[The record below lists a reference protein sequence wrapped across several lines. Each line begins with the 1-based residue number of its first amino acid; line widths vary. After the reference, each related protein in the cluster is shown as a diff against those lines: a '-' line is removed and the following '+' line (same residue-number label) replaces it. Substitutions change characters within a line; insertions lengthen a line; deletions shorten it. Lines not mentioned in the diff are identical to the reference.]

1 MKQYNILKHIK
12 NSINLKILWITIV
25 SLLVYM
31 IAVSVIN
38 YTSLNQM
45 KSKTLDNT
53 EMELT
58 ALVEEYYDNYINALN
73 IQINSQMDNLF
84 DELHILSDTVQTV
97 FSNRSKFEKLI
108 EAMRE
113 TEYFFDDLKTYSNYM
128 QNDEDEPSVVAVAS
142 YLYDDGVVKEEAIAL
157 IDNTKILDL
166 IMPSFIEYG
175 VDKMQIYFQG
185 GENKE
190 IFRLAPWSD
199 IGDEVIA
206 VYPDLFNSPIWEK
219 FNPGLAGEWRDW
231 IKRSNEDT
239 IDQLMRVTPPVQDG
253 LSGDI
258 VLTLSQPIAN
268 ETFDDFEG
276 TISYDVSIGEITKMI
291 EEIRISD
298 SGFAFITQ
306 SNGNVFSVNE
316 KGLRTL
322 GFVGD
327 EDSTVDTDSGFN
339 RLERFLK
346 DSKFDEVKLLEM
358 NNTDVLQLKTIK
370 IDGVEYM
377 FASKNLFT
385 YQSWSP
391 ENSFFDESWQIGFM
405 VPKNEV
411 YSMFYEIE
419 KDINEEVSIIT
430 INTLMITFVLAI
442 VILFFIYKFNS
453 MVTNE
458 LVILSK
464 VAHAVKMKN
473 YDVEIPVNTS
483 DEVGIL
489 ASAFKEM
496 VSEVKSSFEQMEKHN
511 ERLQAE
517 IVERINKDRIIDYLE
532 NFDSSTDLPN
542 KKALQ
547 NILKEMKNVDEHFV
561 SLVVIGLDEF
571 RKVNEA
577 YSWTFGDNL
586 IKAIADRLKTLIPDE
601 SMLFKLSGDEF
612 AFMLKENK
620 LKNLM
625 NVVEEVS
632 QSFKVPFKVGEYDI
646 LIGSSIG
653 ISSYPFDTEEPSDLF
668 RFATNAM
675 IHCKDVHR
683 GKYEFYSAEM
693 NDTARMR
700 MMMLNELR
708 SAIENNEMSLVYQPI
723 ISVKTK
729 EVTGME
735 ALLRW
740 HSNALGPVSPNT
752 FIPLAEKTDL
762 MISIGEWVFKQAL
775 TETKKLH
782 DKGHKDLN
790 VAINVS
796 VMQFLDVNFVNEVKE
811 AIDEVGIDATKITI
825 EITEGLFIKDLES
838 ILKVLNDIR
847 SMGISI
853 SVDDFGTGYSSL
865 SYIKDLPLSKLKI
878 DRSFIN
884 AIDEDMSQ
892 KLVSAIIGLAHN
904 LNLSVVAEGIETFE
918 QLSYIE
924 KKDCEELQGF
934 LFSEPLSF
942 TKFIEFLDKN

>member
-1 MKQYNILKHIK
+1 MKQYNILKQVK
-12 NSINLKILWITIV
+12 NSINLKLLWITIV
-25 SLLVYM
+25 SLLIYM

-45 KSKTLDNT
+45 KSRTLDNT

-58 ALVEEYYDNYINALN
+58 ALVEEYYDNYINALY
-73 IQINSQMDNLF
+73 IQINNQMDNLF
-84 DELHILSDTVQTV
+84 DELHILSDTMQTV
-97 FSNRSKFEKLI
+97 FSNRSKFDKLI
-108 EAMRE
+108 DAMRE
-113 TEYFFDDLKTYSNYM
+113 TEYFFDDLKSYTNYM
-128 QNDEDEPSVVAVAS
+128 QNNENEPSVVVVAS
-142 YLYDDGVVKEEAIAL
+142 YLYDDGKIEEEAIAL

-166 IMPSFIEYG
+166 IMPSFMKYG
-175 VDKMQIYFQG
+175 VDKLQIYFQG

-190 IFRLAPWSD
+190 IFRLSPWSD
-199 IGDEVIA
+199 VGKEVIE
-206 VYPDLFNSPIWEK
+206 VYPDLFNSPIWET
-219 FNPGLAGEWRDW
+219 FNPGLAGQWREW
-231 IKRSNEDT
+231 IKRSDDNT
-239 IDQLMRVTPPVQDG
+239 IDALMRVTPPVQDG

-268 ETFDDFEG
+268 EAFDDFEG
-276 TISYDVSIGEITKMI
+276 TISYDVSIGEITEMI
-291 EEIRISD
+291 EEIAISD

-316 KGLRTL
+316 NGLRTL
-322 GFVGD
+322 GFFSD
-327 EDSTVDTDSGFN
+327 EDSTVDTESGFN
-339 RLERFLK
+339 RLERFLDK
-346 DSKFDEVKLLEM
+346 SNYDEVKALEM
-358 NNTDVLQLKTIK
+358 NNGDALEIKTIT
-370 IDGVEYM
+370 IDDVEYM
-377 FASKNLFT
+377 FASKNLLT

-391 ENSFFDESWQIGFM
+391 ENSFFDESWQIGFL
-405 VPKNEV
+405 VPKHEV

-419 KDINEEVSIIT
+419 KDINDEVSVIT
-430 INTLMITFVLAI
+430 INTLMITFLLAV
-442 VILFFIYKFNS
+442 VILFFIYKFTS

-458 LVILSK
+458 LVTLSQ
-464 VAHAVKMKN
+464 VAHAVKMKD

-483 DEVGIL
+483 DEVGVL

-496 VSEVKSSFEQMEKHN
+496 VSEVKMSFEQMEKHN

-517 IVERINKDRIIDYLE
+517 IAERINKDRIIDYLE

-547 NILKEMKNVDEHFV
+547 NILKEMKNVEEHFV

-577 YSWTFGDNL
+577 YSWTFGDKL
-586 IKAIADRLKTLIPDE
+586 MVAIADRLKTLIPEE

-625 NVVEEVS
+625 TVVEDVS
-632 QSFKVPFKVGEYDI
+632 QSFKVPFKVGEYDV

-653 ISSYPFDTEEPSDLF
+653 ISSYPFDTNEPSELF

-708 SAIENNEMSLVYQPI
+708 SAIENKEMSLVYQPI

-740 HSNALGPVSPNT
+740 HSNALGTVSPNA

-782 DKGHKDLN
+782 DKGYKDLN

-796 VMQFLDVNFVNEVKE
+796 VMQFLDVNFVNEVRR
-811 AIDEVGIDATKITI
+811 AIEDIGIDASKITI

-838 ILKVLNDIR
+838 ILKVLNEIR

-878 DRSFIN
+878 DRSFIH

-904 LNLSVVAEGIETFE
+904 LNLSVVAEGIENFE

-924 KKDCEELQGF
+924 KKNCEELQGF
-934 LFSEPLSF
+934 LFSKPLTF
-942 TKFIEFLDKN
+942 DTFVEFLEEN

>member
-1 MKQYNILKHIK
+1 MKQYNILKQVK
-12 NSINLKILWITIV
+12 NSINLKLLWITIV
-25 SLLVYM
+25 SLLIYM

-45 KSKTLDNT
+45 KSRTLDNT

-58 ALVEEYYDNYINALN
+58 ALVEEYYDNYINALY
-73 IQINSQMDNLF
+73 IQINNQMDNLF
-84 DELHILSDTVQTV
+84 DELHILSDTMQTV
-97 FSNRSKFEKLI
+97 FSNRSKFDKLI
-108 EAMRE
+108 DAMRE
-113 TEYFFDDLKTYSNYM
+113 TEYFFDDLKSYANYM
-128 QNDEDEPSVVAVAS
+128 QNNENEPSVVVVAS
-142 YLYDDGVVKEEAIAL
+142 YLYDDGKVEEEAIAL

-166 IMPSFIEYG
+166 IMPSFMKYG
-175 VDKMQIYFQG
+175 VDKLQIYFQG

-190 IFRLAPWSD
+190 IFRLSPWSD
-199 IGDEVIA
+199 VGKEVIE
-206 VYPDLFNSPIWEK
+206 VYPDLFNSPIWET
-219 FNPGLAGEWRDW
+219 FNPGLAGQWREW
-231 IKRSNEDT
+231 IKRSDDNT
-239 IDQLMRVTPPVQDG
+239 IDALMRVTPPVQDG

-268 ETFDDFEG
+268 EAFDDFEG
-276 TISYDVSIGEITKMI
+276 TISYDVSIGEITEMI
-291 EEIRISD
+291 EEIAISD

-316 KGLRTL
+316 NGLRTL
-322 GFVGD
+322 GFFSD
-327 EDSTVDTDSGFN
+327 EDSTVDTESGFN
-339 RLERFLK
+339 RLERFLDK
-346 DSKFDEVKLLEM
+346 SNYDEVKALEM
-358 NNTDVLQLKTIK
+358 NNGDVLEIKTIT
-370 IDGVEYM
+370 IDDVEYM
-377 FASKNLFT
+377 FASKNLLT

-391 ENSFFDESWQIGFM
+391 ENSFFDESWQIGFL
-405 VPKNEV
+405 VPKHEV

-419 KDINEEVSIIT
+419 KDINDEVSVIT
-430 INTLMITFVLAI
+430 INTLMITFLLAV
-442 VILFFIYKFNS
+442 VILFFIYKFTS

-458 LVILSK
+458 LVTLSQ
-464 VAHAVKMKN
+464 VAHAVKMKD

-483 DEVGIL
+483 DEVGVL

-496 VSEVKSSFEQMEKHN
+496 VSEVKMSFEQMEKHN

-517 IVERINKDRIIDYLE
+517 IAERINKDRIIDYLE

-547 NILKEMKNVDEHFV
+547 NILKEMKNVEEHFV

-577 YSWTFGDNL
+577 YSWTFGDKL
-586 IKAIADRLKTLIPDE
+586 MVAIADRLKTLIPEE

-625 NVVEEVS
+625 TVVEDVS
-632 QSFKVPFKVGEYDI
+632 QSFKVPFKVGEYDV

-653 ISSYPFDTEEPSDLF
+653 ISSYPFDTNEPSELF

-708 SAIENNEMSLVYQPI
+708 SAIENKEMSLVYQPI

-740 HSNALGPVSPNT
+740 HSNALGTVSPNA

-782 DKGHKDLN
+782 DKGYKDLN

-796 VMQFLDVNFVNEVKE
+796 VMQFLDVNFVNEVRR
-811 AIDEVGIDATKITI
+811 AIEDTGIDASKITI

-838 ILKVLNDIR
+838 ILKVLNEIR

-878 DRSFIN
+878 DRSFIH

-904 LNLSVVAEGIETFE
+904 LNLSVVAEGIENFE

-924 KKDCEELQGF
+924 KKNCEELQGF
-934 LFSEPLSF
+934 LFSKPLTF
-942 TKFIEFLDKN
+942 DTFVEFLEEN

>member
-1 MKQYNILKHIK
+1 MKQYNILKQVK
-12 NSINLKILWITIV
+12 NSINLKLLWITIV
-25 SLLVYM
+25 SLLIYM

-45 KSKTLDNT
+45 KSRTLDNT

-58 ALVEEYYDNYINALN
+58 ALVEEYYDNYINALY
-73 IQINSQMDNLF
+73 IQINNQMDNLF
-84 DELHILSDTVQTV
+84 DELHILSDTMQTV
-97 FSNRSKFEKLI
+97 FSNRSKFDKLI
-108 EAMRE
+108 DAMRE
-113 TEYFFDDLKTYSNYM
+113 TEYFFDDLKSYTNYM
-128 QNDEDEPSVVAVAS
+128 QNNENEPSVVVVAS
-142 YLYDDGVVKEEAIAL
+142 YLYDDGKVEEEAIAL

-166 IMPSFIEYG
+166 IMPSFMKYG
-175 VDKMQIYFQG
+175 VDKLQIYFQG

-190 IFRLAPWSD
+190 IFRLSPWSD
-199 IGDEVIA
+199 VGKEVIE
-206 VYPDLFNSPIWEK
+206 VYPDLFNSPIWET
-219 FNPGLAGEWRDW
+219 FNPGLAGQWREW
-231 IKRSNEDT
+231 IKRSDDNT
-239 IDQLMRVTPPVQDG
+239 IDALMRVTPPVQDG

-268 ETFDDFEG
+268 EAFDDFEG
-276 TISYDVSIGEITKMI
+276 TISYDVSIGEITEMI
-291 EEIRISD
+291 EEITISD

-316 KGLRTL
+316 NGLRTL
-322 GFVGD
+322 GFFSD
-327 EDSTVDTDSGFN
+327 EDSTVDTESGFN
-339 RLERFLK
+339 RLERFLDK
-346 DSKFDEVKLLEM
+346 SNYDEVKALEM
-358 NNTDVLQLKTIK
+358 NNGDALEIKTII
-370 IDGVEYM
+370 IDDVEYM
-377 FASKNLFT
+377 FASKNLLT

-391 ENSFFDESWQIGFM
+391 ENSFFDESWQIGFL
-405 VPKNEV
+405 VPKHEV

-419 KDINEEVSIIT
+419 KDINDEVSVIT
-430 INTLMITFVLAI
+430 INTLMITFLLAV
-442 VILFFIYKFNS
+442 VILFFIYKFTS

-458 LVILSK
+458 LVTLSQ
-464 VAHAVKMKN
+464 VAHAVKMKD

-483 DEVGIL
+483 DEVGVL

-496 VSEVKSSFEQMEKHN
+496 VSEVKMSFEQMEKHN

-517 IVERINKDRIIDYLE
+517 IAERINKDRIIDYLE

-547 NILKEMKNVDEHFV
+547 NILKEMKNVEEHFV

-577 YSWTFGDNL
+577 YSWTFGDKL
-586 IKAIADRLKTLIPDE
+586 MVAIADRLKTLIPEE

-625 NVVEEVS
+625 TVVEDVS
-632 QSFKVPFKVGEYDI
+632 QSFKVPFKVGEYDV

-653 ISSYPFDTEEPSDLF
+653 ISSYPFDTNEPSELF

-708 SAIENNEMSLVYQPI
+708 SAIENKEMSLVYQPI

-740 HSNALGPVSPNT
+740 HSNALGTVSPNA

-782 DKGHKDLN
+782 DKGYKDLN

-796 VMQFLDVNFVNEVKE
+796 VMQFLDVNFVNEVRR
-811 AIDEVGIDATKITI
+811 AIEDIGIDASKITI

-838 ILKVLNDIR
+838 ILKVLNEIR

-878 DRSFIN
+878 DRSFIH

-904 LNLSVVAEGIETFE
+904 LNLSVVAEGIENFE

-924 KKDCEELQGF
+924 KKNCEELQGF
-934 LFSEPLSF
+934 LFSKPLTF
-942 TKFIEFLDKN
+942 DTFVEFLEEN